1 MPMYR
6 HAATTTAERE
16 LTQAVR
22 RVVERY
28 GNDLTVYFR
37 QVEERAKK
45 KALQTGSQE
54 STEDK
59 SGESGSES

>member
-59 SGESGSES
+59 SDESGSES